1 MNYISKEIKRINTA
15 EAICGDSLLIDTN
28 LIIPYSN
35 VLIMEDGD
43 DVLFNQNV
51 NSFLN
56 FCYIIFE
63 KVKVITFEYNFS
75 RLIDSK
81 IRECYGGV
89 HFLTNKEV
97 EFWLSYESARIVL
110 KENYAFSKM
119 PLSFSIE
126 ECKSLIDKNPADRS
140 VLDCK

>member
-15 EAICGDSLLIDTN
+15 EAICGDFLLIDTN

-110 KENYAFSKM
+110 KKNYAFSKM